1 MAAASKHR
9 TSIVQSA
16 AKLFRKQGYS
26 GTGLNDVLTDS
37 GAPKGSLYHYFP
49 QGKEQLGEEA
59 LRFAGSAVVSTL
71 QHIRMTH
78 SGTAEVLRAF
88 AKLLGK
94 WMEASAFQ
102 DGCPMATTILE
113 TVPRLPGVTAA
124 ARDVFQL
131 WQQEIQLMLMEDG
144 IDPAASQRLATL
156 CIAALEGSL
165 IQARVQ
171 QSAAPINDSIAEIAQ
186 LIEARRPQPS

>member
-9 TSIVQSA
+9 SSIIQSA

-26 GTGLNDVLTDS
+26 GTGLNDVLADS

-59 LRFAGSAVVSTL
+59 LRFAGSAVVTTL
-71 QHIRMTH
+71 QRIRQTH
-78 SGTAEVLRAF
+78 SNTADVLRAF
-88 AKLLGK
+88 ASLLGK
-94 WMEASAFQ
+94 WMEASTFQ

-131 WQQEIQLMLMEDG
+131 WQQEIQSMLIEDG
-144 IDPAASQRLATL
+144 LDPTASQRLASL
-156 CIAALEGSL
+156 SIAALEGSL
-165 IQARVQ
+165 IQARVH
-171 QSAAPINDSIAEIAQ
+171 QSSTPISDSIEELAR
-186 LIEARRPQPS
+186 LIESRCA